1 MNPEPAAETSPESP
15 PSTVPP
21 WAPYLLVAGL
31 VAAYGRY
38 MLWMWERWMNDEFYG
53 HGLFI
58 PLISTYIIVRHL
70 PAVRKLPRE
79 GHIWGLPVI
88 GASLVLHAVAS
99 GLNVNFPSGFA
110 LILTLYGLV
119 MWLWGWPV
127 ARALAFPFLYLVFMA
142 PVGRLLVDL
151 YAQPM
156 QRMSASFGGGLASA
170 IGIPVTIDGTRI
182 SIPDY
187 TFEVAIACSGL
198 KSAVSMTALGALYAW
213 LVVGP
218 LWRRFVLFLA
228 SVPVSLLAN
237 GLRITL
243 TLVLGQVFGPKA
255 AEGFVHSASGV
266 VVFLIALMGLFTAGA
281 LLKCSR
287 IRDDI

>member
-1 MNPEPAAETSPESP
+1 MSSPTSTAPEAAPPAP
-15 PSTVPP
+15 TVPP
-21 WAPYLLVAGL
+21 WAPYLVIAGL
-31 VAAYGRY
+31 VAAYGNT
-38 MLWMWERWMNDEFYG
+38 MVWMWERWMNDEFYG

-58 PLISTYIIVRHL
+58 PIISGYIILRHL
-70 PAVRKLPRE
+70 PQLRELPRT
-79 GHIWGLPVI
+79 GHIWGLPVL
-88 GASLVLHAVAS
+88 GLGLMLHAAAT

-110 LILTLYGLV
+110 LIITLYGLV
-119 MWLWGWPV
+119 MWLWGWPI
-127 ARALAFPFLYLVFMA
+127 ARSLAFPFFYLVFAA

-156 QRMSASFGGGLASA
+156 QRMSAGFGGGLAAA
-170 IGIPVTIDGTRI
+170 IGIPVEIDGTKI
-182 SIPDY
+182 SIPNY

-213 LVVGP
+213 LVVAP
-218 LWRRFVLFLA
+218 LWKRFALFVL

-243 TLVLGQVFGPKA
+243 TLVLGQIFGPKA

-266 VVFLIALMGLFTAGA
+266 AVFLIALVGLFMAGA